1 MRALLWVLFVLFAPG
16 AWFVVQSEGLR
27 WLCEGEPP
35 RALRSLDGRL
45 RRLIRA
51 VRWRRRTEPVPQV
64 LLALELRRLSAEV
77 RSVEAGRQPHR
88 AARLD
93 AALAAYDRVLLELC
107 ETVDVPAPNGLP
119 PLSAHARLDLET
131 ELLASGV
138 DW

>member
-1 MRALLWVLFVLFAPG
+1 MRAVVWTLFFLFAPG

-35 RALRSLDGRL
+35 RALRPLDTRL
-45 RRLIRA
+45 RRLAAAARG
-51 VRWRRRTEPVPQV
+51 RRRTEPLPQV

-77 RSVEAGRQPHR
+77 RTVEAGRQPHR
-88 AARLD
+88 AARLN

-107 ETVDVPAPNGLP
+107 ESVDVPAPHGLP

>member
-1 MRALLWVLFVLFAPG
+1 MRAMLWVLFVLFAPG

-35 RALRSLDGRL
+35 RVLRPVERRL
-45 RRLIRA
+45 RRLVRA
-51 VRWRRRTEPVPQV
+51 ARGRRRTEPVPQV
-64 LLALELRRLSAEV
+64 LLSLELRRLSAEI
-77 RSVEAGRQPHR
+77 RRVETGGQPHR

-107 ETVDVPAPNGLP
+107 ESLDVPAPSGLP